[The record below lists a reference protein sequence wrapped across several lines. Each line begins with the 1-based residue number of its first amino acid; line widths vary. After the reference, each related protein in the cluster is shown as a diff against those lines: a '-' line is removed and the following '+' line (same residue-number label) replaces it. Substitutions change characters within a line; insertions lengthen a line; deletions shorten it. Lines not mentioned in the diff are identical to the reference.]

1 MIIPKTYLGDLMK
14 LNIGIVQLE
23 VSESKSD
30 NLKRAGEMILEA
42 GRKGAEIIALPE
54 MFNCPYQQEFFPR
67 FAEEI
72 TNGETT
78 AFLSEMA
85 RKTKAYLIGGSIP
98 ERDDARIY
106 NTSLTFNPLG
116 ELIAKHRKMHLFD
129 IAIPGQ
135 IEFRESAVL
144 APGDDLTTFVT
155 EYGMFG
161 ILICY
166 DLRFPELFRLLVER
180 GTIGVIVPAT
190 FNMTTGPA
198 HWETL
203 FRARAIDNQLYMIG
217 ISPARNEKAGYIA
230 YGHSLV
236 VDPWGEIIWK
246 AGAGEE
252 VAVIPVETEKVSQI
266 RERLPLLAH
275 RRLDRYQVKEV

>member
-1 MIIPKTYLGDLMK
+1 MILQ
-14 LNIGIVQLE
+14 IGIVQMD
-23 VSESKSD
+23 VSESKSG

-42 GRKGAEIIALPE
+42 GRKGADLIALPE

-72 TNGETT
+72 ANGETV

-98 ERDDARIY
+98 ERDGAKIY
-106 NTSLTFNPLG
+106 NTSLTFNPQG
-116 ELIAKHRKMHLFD
+116 KLIAKHRKMHLFD
-129 IAIPGQ
+129 ITIPGQ
-135 IEFRESAVL
+135 IEFYESAVL
-144 APGDDLTTFVT
+144 SPGNDLTGFAT
-155 EYGMFG
+155 EYGNFG
-161 ILICY
+161 VLICY
-166 DLRFPELFRLLVER
+166 DLRFPELFRLLIER
-180 GTIGVIVPAT
+180 GAIGIIIPAA

-230 YGHSLV
+230 YGHSLI

-246 AGAGEE
+246 AGAEEE
-252 VAVIPVETEKVSQI
+252 VAVVSMEMEKVSQI
-266 RERLPLLAH
+266 REKLPLLAH
-275 RRLDRYQVKEV
+275 RRLDRYQVKEL